1 MQKQRKACKDTQF
14 ILPIMAFSKEMLNG
28 TWRDALW
35 NEGPE
40 KWSEAQ
46 VQRYCVRT
54 ENQKHVRNKRKVR
67 MDSALNGFRTNCMFK
82 NVIQYSPPYDSL
94 IAAQPNRLII
104 S

>member
-1 MQKQRKACKDTQF
+1 MQKQRKACKDIQF
-14 ILPIMAFSKEMLNG
+14 ILPIMAFSKEMLYG

-54 ENQKHVRNKRKVR
+54 DSPKHLQKGKVL
-67 MDSALNGFRTNCMFK
+67 MGSALNGFRTNSIFK
-82 NVIQYSPPYDSL
+82 NVFQYSPPYDSL
-94 IAAQPNRLII
+94 IAAQPNSLII